1 MRREYETRRT
11 TRAPA
16 VRDRLGLDWMAR
28 PVLYLLLAVIAA
40 ASVLSFHGPVTAQ
53 PATLKVWS
61 HWGAEPRK
69 QEVVMA
75 VARQF
80 EAKHPGT
87 KVEITW
93 WDKTQMYP
101 AARAALAA
109 GKGFPDV
116 MYMFAGETD
125 EFIKAGWVADLSA
138 SVNWE
143 NVKSQAKQSWTLPG
157 PDGKTGVWAVTIEAW
172 TDELLYNKKLFRSLG
187 IQVPDDLTFTQDQF
201 KDVVR
206 KCTSA
211 GLAAFANSVG
221 DRDFPGQALT
231 SDLLLSKL
239 GEDDLFKLYTGALS
253 FKDPR
258 VLEVFRYVKELVDL
272 KAFPPTFSTMTL
284 AESHRYFHTAEKACM
299 FVIGSWYTGRAFAD
313 PERGG
318 QPKDFELG
326 ILKYPAMRDGKGVGM
341 KFLGL
346 GGGFGAVSKSP
357 LVTQAAAFIGTFAD
371 ESIGNLWTGVTSE
384 PTALKTNPE
393 KIKSERQAYV
403 AEYARA
409 HQGIRYPALVGSAT
423 WRRQMKPG
431 LREAWVQVMNQA
443 LPAGVISVEDAA
455 DRLEQVRLSGK

>member
-1 MRREYETRRT
+1 VKTEFPVHVL
-11 TRAPA
+11 RAA
-16 VRDRLGLDWMAR
+16 MVT
-28 PVLYLLLAVIAA
+28 LLIAGACGPAA
-40 ASVLSFHGPVTAQ
+40 AQ
-53 PATLKVWS
+53 QATLKVWS
-61 HWGAEPRK
+61 HWGAEPKK
-69 QEVVMA
+69 QEVVKA
-75 VARQF
+75 VAKMF
-80 EAKHPGT
+80 EAKSPGT

-109 GKGFPDV
+109 GTGFPDV

-125 EFIKAGWVADLSA
+125 EFIKAGWMTDLSG
-138 SVNWE
+138 SINWE

-157 PDGKTGVWAVTIEAW
+157 PDGKTGVWALTIEAW
-172 TDELLYNKKLFRSLG
+172 TDELLYNKKLFRNLG

-201 KDVVR
+201 KEVVR
-206 KCTSA
+206 KCTA
-211 GLAAFANSVG
+211 GGLAAFANSVG

-239 GEDDLFKLYTGALS
+239 GEADLFKLWTGALS

-272 KAFPPTFSTMTL
+272 KAFSPTFSTMTL

-299 FVIGSWYTGRAFAD
+299 FVIGSWYTGRAFAE

-318 QPKDFELG
+318 QPRDFELG
-326 ILKYPAMRDGKGVGM
+326 MMKAPAMRDGKGVGM

-346 GGGFGAVSKSP
+346 GGGFGVVSKSP
-357 LVTQAAAFIGTFAD
+357 LAAQAAAFIGTFAD
-371 ESIGNLWTGVTSE
+371 ENVGNLWTGTTSE

-393 KIKSERQAYV
+393 KIKSERPAYV
-403 AEYARA
+403 AEYTRA
-409 HQGIRYPALVGSAT
+409 HQGIRYPATVGSAT

-443 LPAGVISVEDAA
+443 FPAGLLSADDAA
-455 DRLEQVRLSGK
+455 DRLEQVRVSGK